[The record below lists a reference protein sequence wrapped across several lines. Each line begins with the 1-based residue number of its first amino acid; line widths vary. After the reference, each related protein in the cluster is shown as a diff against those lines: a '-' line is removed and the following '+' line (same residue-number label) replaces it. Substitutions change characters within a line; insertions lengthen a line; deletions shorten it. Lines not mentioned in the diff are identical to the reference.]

1 MQASGVGFNAGGF
14 LHADDIRTLATSEAS
29 LRYQID
35 LVKAFAEQ
43 NLLKLNVS
51 KCEIVVFSKQPSKAL
66 PVCEVDGSVMPAGD
80 VGKCLGYW
88 WKGDLSASS
97 SVEENIRKAHRAF
110 FHFGSIG
117 VFQGD
122 ISPLSSK
129 EVIEACV
136 MPVLLYGSENWVLT
150 DVLMERLEA
159 FQAELVKR
167 VLKWPKHHSN
177 TAAIVVLDVPT
188 MKCRVLMRKLGF
200 LRRVMAG
207 DSDGL
212 SGSVMLAL
220 CDDADSICLVR
231 ECRELEERFGTH
243 FTNVI
248 LNKSACSFKEMKKA
262 VMDADKK
269 TRMERYKEKAPM
281 IAELAES
288 PGWCKLWDHALDLGW
303 KTVLGLKMLCRAMSH
318 HGRGEHPCQLCNA
331 TLLPEDETVLDH
343 ILAKHK
349 QYLHLGDSVMDSA
362 ELIDLLRNLHVEI
375 LSSIFRP
382 F

>member
-1 MQASGVGFNAGGF
+1 MSVIGVYLPCLDQGVDCFREHLQELERLISESRLLGPVILLGDFNAHIGGLECQHLQKVLLHGEMDRCELSAISQGAGLSVNNFYAGGF
-14 LHADDIRTLATSEAS
+14 LHADNIRTLATSEAS

-43 NLLKLNVS
+43 NLLKLNVG
-51 KCEIVVFSKQPSKAL
+51 KCVIVVFSKQPSKAL
-66 PVCEVDGSVMPAGD
+66 PVCEVDGLVMLAGD

-88 WKGDLSASS
+88 WKGDHSASR
-97 SVEENIRKAHRAF
+97 SVEENIWKARCAF
-110 FHFGSIG
+110 FHFSSIG

-136 MPVLLYGSENWVLT
+136 MPVLLYGSDNWVLT
-150 DVLMERLEA
+150 DVLTERLDA

-177 TAAIVVLDVPT
+177 TATIVVLDVPA

-243 FTNVI
+243 FTNDI
-248 LNKSACSFKEMKKA
+248 LNKSACSFKQMKKA

-269 TRMERYKEKAPM
+269 TRMERCKE
-281 IAELAES
+281 
-288 PGWCKLWDHALDLGW
+288 
-303 KTVLGLKMLCRAMSH
+303 
-318 HGRGEHPCQLCNA
+318 
-331 TLLPEDETVLDH
+331 
-343 ILAKHK
+343 
-349 QYLHLGDSVMDSA
+349 
-362 ELIDLLRNLHVEI
+362 
-375 LSSIFRP
+375 
-382 F
+382 